1 MKLILFGATG
11 GTGSQLVEQAIEQEY
26 NVTAFA
32 RSPEKIQLTN
42 KRLEIVKGNVLDM
55 ASIENAMQSHDAV
68 LCTLGVSNIMD
79 KTKLRANGTANIISA
94 MEKMRIKRLICQS
107 ALGTGSSH
115 VFLPFYYKCFLI
127 PLFMKR
133 LYKDHSI
140 QEKHIKNSK
149 LEWTIVRPGILTNG
163 RRTGVY
169 KHGFTTDNKA
179 ATVKIS
185 RADTADFML
194 KQLTNNRYLYKTP
207 CVAY

>member
-1 MKLILFGATG
+1 MKLIIFGATG

-79 KTKLRANGTANIISA
+79 KSKLRANGTANIISA
-94 MEKMRIKRLICQS
+94 MGKMGIKRLICQS

-115 VFLPFYYKCFLI
+115 VFLPFYYKYFLI

-140 QEKHIKNSK
+140 QEKHIINSR
-149 LEWTIVRPGILTNG
+149 LEWTLVRPGILTNDE
-163 RRTGVY
+163 RTGVY

-179 ATVKIS
+179 TTVKIS

-194 KQLTNNRYLYKTP
+194 KQLKSNRYLYKTP
-207 CVAY
+207 CIAY